1 MSINISERVI
11 ELLESEKGK
20 SQNDLALEIGLAP
33 SVISKIKTGR
43 SQDPS
48 AETVAALAK
57 YFNVSADWILGL
69 TDVKSTDKA
78 TRDLCATF
86 GLSESAAKV
95 LSGDFEIR
103 KISSFVPSN
112 WILPDDLRKEYKLQD
127 IRSTINGLLIEYKKQ
142 AEAEDRSLLELIMTY
157 NDILC
162 GAKSG
167 LDDMLMQ
174 TAIDNNLTA
183 AVKMLDREYRFTNII
198 QEITAYFVDKKK
210 ETEGNNGND
219 TKA

>member
-78 TRDLCATF
+78 TRDLCTTL
-86 GLSESAAKV
+86 GLSEKAIGV
-95 LSGDFEIR
+95 LSGECVRPDPPTKHIDHTGRSPEERAQRRLSRIR
-103 KISSFVPSN
+103 ALI
-112 WILPDDLRKEYKLQD
+112 DDLLVEY
-127 IRSTINGLLIEYKKQ
+127 STEYY
-142 AEAEDRSLLELIMTY
+142 SLLSHLANFKYFTCTETD
-157 NDILC
+157 N
-162 GAKSG
+162 
-167 LDDMLMQ
+167 MLLPNI
-174 TAIDNNLTA
+174 IDSDFSD
-183 AVKMLDREYRFTNII
+183 AVKQLDAECRMAMII
-198 QEITAYFVDKKK
+198 QNLITYLVNKKR

>member
-69 TDVKSTDKA
+69 TDIKTTDKA
-78 TRDLCATF
+78 TKDLCSTF

-95 LSGDFEIR
+95 LSGEFELR
-103 KISSFVPSN
+103 ETPFPSD
-112 WILPDDLRKEYKLQD
+112 LPDLRKDLELRD
-127 IRSTINGLLIEYKKQ
+127 IRSTINSLLIEYEKKNKT
-142 AEAEDRSLLELIMTY
+142 EDRSLLELIMTY
-157 NDILC
+157 NGILR

-167 LDDMLMQ
+167 LDDMLLK
-174 TAIDNNLTA
+174 TAIDNNLIG
-183 AVKMLDREYRFTNII
+183 AVKMLDRECRFTNVI

-210 ETEGNNGND
+210 EAEGNNGND

>member
-78 TRDLCATF
+78 TRDLCATL
-86 GLSESAAKV
+86 GLSEKAISVLRGECGRKKRPGITIDLTGLSPEEREKRRLSNIRAVIDDLLVEYATEERPLLSHLAAFKFFTCTDADNT
-95 LSGDFEIR
+95 LLPNINRDFE
-103 KISSFVPSN
+103 
-112 WILPDDLRKEYKLQD
+112 E
-127 IRSTINGLLIEYKKQ
+127 
-142 AEAEDRSLLELIMTY
+142 
-157 NDILC
+157 
-162 GAKSG
+162 
-167 LDDMLMQ
+167 
-174 TAIDNNLTA
+174 
-183 AVKMLDREYRFTNII
+183 AVKQLDIECRMAIII
-198 QEITAYFVDKKK
+198 QNITAYLVNKK
-210 ETEGNNGND
+210 TEGNNGND